1 MATKLEH
8 SVSYP
13 FSTDRLWEVVT
24 TEKYWR
30 DLLEAIN
37 GDRGVLESFSHDGD
51 TVTVEPSQ
59 HFPAN
64 YNCWKGTC
72 KEHAIRLLGIDA
84 PETPFETILSV
95 AGSGAVT
102 ATATVEVSNDLAAA
116 WVTFGTLS
124 ASGTAA
130 AADAIVGTAPWAFHR
145 ARLDTITGT
154 NAVATIAAAGV

>member
-1 MATKLEH
+1 MSQENPAPDRKALVTGSTAPLTGAEARRNGNQW
-8 SVSYP
+8 SY
-13 FSTDRLWEVVT
+13 
-24 TEKYWR
+24 
-30 DLLEAIN
+30 
-37 GDRGVLESFSHDGD
+37 H
-51 TVTVEPSQ
+51 
-59 HFPAN
+59 
-64 YNCWKGTC
+64 
-72 KEHAIRLLGIDA
+72 
-84 PETPFETILSV
+84 LSV